1 MPTSFMPAVVDKLKC
16 DGCGTCVDE
25 CPVGAIEL
33 NDYASVDGDICTECG
48 SCVDVCPNEAITLE

>member
-1 MPTSFMPAVVDKLKC
+1 MPAVVDKNKC

-33 NDYASVDGDICTECG
+33 NDYAIVDEEICTECG
-48 SCVDVCPNEAITLE
+48 SCVDVCPNEAISLE

>member
-1 MPTSFMPAVVDKLKC
+1 VLQLPAIIDKQLC

-33 NDYASVDGDICTECG
+33 NDTAVVDEDMCTDCG
-48 SCVDVCPNEAITLE
+48 SCIDVCPNNAIMLD

>member
-1 MPTSFMPAVVDKLKC
+1 LPAIIDKNLC

-33 NDYASVDGDICTECG
+33 NDTATVDEDMCTDCG
-48 SCVDVCPNEAITLE
+48 SCIDVCPNNAIMLD